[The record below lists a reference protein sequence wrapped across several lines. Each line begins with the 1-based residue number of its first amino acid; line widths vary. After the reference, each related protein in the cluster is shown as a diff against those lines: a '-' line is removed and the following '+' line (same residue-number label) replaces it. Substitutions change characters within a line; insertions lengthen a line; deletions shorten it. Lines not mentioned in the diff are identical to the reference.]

1 MKGFIG
7 RKLGMTQVF
16 LADGTLVPVT
26 VVEVLPNV
34 VLQKKTIE
42 NDGYEAVQLGYED
55 VKANKARKAES
66 GHAAKANTTAKKFVK
81 EFKSSD
87 LGELDLGA
95 EINADLFKAGDL
107 VDVSGRS
114 RGKGFMGSIY
124 RNNQSIGPKAH
135 GSRSHRVPGSFA
147 NLGVNVSSIKPGLT
161 KAGQE
166 GYKMRT
172 NQSLEIIK
180 VDTENNYLLI
190 KGNVPGPRKGI
201 VSVKETVKRVKSTEP
216 KELVDLREDKE
227 D

>member
-1 MKGFIG
+1 MKGLIG

-16 LADGTLVPVT
+16 LTDGTLVPVT

-34 VLQKKTIE
+34 VLQKKTVE
-42 NDGYEAVQLGYED
+42 TDGYEATQLGYED
-55 VKANKARKAES
+55 VKANKVKKAES
-66 GHAAKANTTAKKFVK
+66 GHASKANATPKRYLK
-81 EFKSSD
+81 EFRGNGFEAYE
-87 LGELDLGA
+87 LGQEVA
-95 EINADLFKAGDL
+95 ADLFVAGDI

-114 RGKGFMGSIY
+114 RGKVYMGAVY
-124 RNNQSIGPKAH
+124 RNNQAIGPKSH

-147 NLGVNVSSIKPGLT
+147 NMGVNVSSIKPGLT

-172 NQSLEIIK
+172 NQALEVIK

-201 VSVKETVKRVKSTEP
+201 VTIKETVKRIKSVEA
-216 KELVDLREDKE
+216 KELVDLTADKE